1 MQVNCVLSTSL
12 SAPIILKQRLK
23 SFGNYCGKFCTEDWG
38 NDHNGRRVYG
48 SIMLSVQFL
57 VPLIIITFCY
67 TAISFKLGKQRAAVK
82 RRQRTN
88 RMLIGMV
95 VAFSASWFTSVL
107 FNVLRDYDRLP
118 AWFRAQEYFFG
129 IATHCIA
136 MSSTI
141 WNPLLYAALNLQLR
155 AAFLRLLPDC
165 VRLGNSRSSTLN
177 DKPLLPHSKSGNRN
191 GRSRTTESDERR
203 RQVQF
208 FMHFYV
214 N

>member
-67 TAISFKLGKQRAAVK
+67 TAISFKLGKVNSSLILKQNQRAAVK

-118 AWFRAQEYFFG
+118 A
-129 IATHCIA
+129 
-136 MSSTI
+136 
-141 WNPLLYAALNLQLR
+141 
-155 AAFLRLLPDC
+155 
-165 VRLGNSRSSTLN
+165 
-177 DKPLLPHSKSGNRN
+177 
-191 GRSRTTESDERR
+191 
-203 RQVQF
+203 
-208 FMHFYV
+208 
-214 N
+214 